1 MTSTSRPSGRRPTR
15 PVVGSRNPTGRPRQV
30 AGRGQPPAD
39 KLHDPVDDGATE
51 APAAD
56 APPQPPQT
64 EPPPPGAVAD
74 PSPAPPP
81 PTPAVPSDGSSGLRT
96 TLVLVVALVVLI
108 GVAAFEGWYLWLR
121 EDPVVSS
128 DRPVVT
134 GEVAHRSAV
143 EAASEAA
150 DEIVSTSYTNYDEQ
164 VDQAVGMMTDEFA
177 GRYRQTAED
186 VREQFVDARKEVQ
199 VEVAAAGVVRASP
212 SQVEAL
218 LFLNQYVTTDGKD
231 TSYTPYRALVTV
243 VDTEQGWLVSDIETK

>member
-1 MTSTSRPSGRRPTR
+1 MAPKTEGWYADPTAPSPRSQRYWNGAQWTAHTRTAPSDATGEPVQGPGEEPT
-15 PVVGSRNPTGRPRQV
+15 VNSG
-30 AGRGQPPAD
+30 
-39 KLHDPVDDGATE
+39 E
-51 APAAD
+51 ASSA
-56 APPQPPQT
+56 
-64 EPPPPGAVAD
+64 EWPPPGVV
-74 PSPAPPP
+74 SAPGRDSG
-81 PTPAVPSDGSSGLRT
+81 TSGLRT

-164 VDQAVGMMTDEFA
+164 VDQAVSMMTDEFA